1 MKFYSL
7 FIILFSNTVLA
18 GMQPYVNPFISS
30 SQLNHF
36 IISPTTGIVVPI
48 KNVMTYP
55 VLQTSSE
62 ILEIKTEQIDSST
75 DLLFRLQSGDA
86 VNSHQLASMIALEGV
101 GNFADTLN
109 TTSVRGLL
117 RAVSNSSLKKISN
130 KLRSKIV
137 TKGVKSTLLRR
148 IGNRAGM
155 VGGAVS
161 AYGAYFLGYGN
172 LKSANRSM
180 VASAA
185 SYGTYAI
192 GGAYLGA
199 TALLPAATSIVGM
212 IGATAGTGTAI
223 SGLSGAALTNATLAW
238 IGGGTLA
245 SGGGGMV
252 AGTALLTT
260 ISATGIGFVAIGI
273 GVGVTYLYTLSDK
286 KTERKR
292 VAYLLS
298 AVQKNLYVGN

>member
-1 MKFYSL
+1 MRFYIFL
-7 FIILFSNTVLA
+7 IILFPNVVLA
-18 GMQPYVNPFISS
+18 DMRSYVNPFISDFQINHSTIS
-30 SQLNHF
+30 S
-36 IISPTTGIVVPI
+36 TTGIIVPV

-55 VLQTSSE
+55 TLQTSSK
-62 ILEIKTEQIDSST
+62 IWEIKTEQVDGSI
-75 DLLFRLQSGDA
+75 DLLLKLKTGEMFDSQ
-86 VNSHQLASMIALEGV
+86 QLISMIALEGV
-101 GNFADTLN
+101 GNFTDNLN
-109 TTSVRGLL
+109 ITAVRSLL
-117 RAVSNSSLKKISN
+117 KTVSNGSLQKISN
-130 KLRSKIV
+130 KLRSKVI

-148 IGNRAGM
+148 MSSRAGM

-161 AYGAYFLGYGN
+161 AYGSYFLGYGN

-199 TALLPAATSIVGM
+199 TALLPATSIAGI
-212 IGATAGTGTAI
+212 IGATASTGTAI

-245 SGGGGMV
+245 SGGGGMA

-260 ISATGIGFVAIGI
+260 VSATGVGIVAVGI
-273 GVGVTYLYTLSDK
+273 GVSVTYLYTLSDEK
-286 KTERKR
+286 VERRR
-292 VAYLLS
+292 VANLLS
-298 AVQKNLYVGN
+298 AVQKDLNIGG

>member
-18 GMQPYVNPFISS
+18 DIEPYINPFISS
-30 SQLNHF
+30 SQSNHF
-36 IISPTTGIVVPI
+36 VISSTTGIIIPV

-55 VLQTSSE
+55 ILQTMSK

-75 DLLFRLQSGDA
+75 DLLLKLQSGNT
-86 VNSHQLASMIALEGV
+86 VNSQQLASMIILEGV
-101 GNFADTLN
+101 GNFTDILN
-109 TTSVRGLL
+109 ATTVRGLL
-117 RAVSNSSLKKISN
+117 KTVSNSSLKQINN
-130 KLRSKIV
+130 KLRSKII

-148 IGNRAGM
+148 ISSRAGM

-185 SYGTYAI
+185 SYGTYAV

-199 TALLPAATSIVGM
+199 TTLLPAATSIIGM

-238 IGGGTLA
+238 IGGGTIA

-260 ISATGIGFVAIGI
+260 ISATGVGLVAVGI
-273 GVGVTYLYTLSDK
+273 GVGITYLYTLSDK
-286 KTERKR
+286 KTEQKR
-292 VAYLLS
+292 VDYLLS
-298 AVQKNLYVGN
+298 AVQKNLNVGN